1 MSSLSSPSV
10 PSVAEIL
17 RSHVTLELEGI
28 DRMYLN
34 VYVPK
39 LQYPSGVAAFLRYH
53 RGAQYASSV
62 LLQPISDAFISKMES
77 FTAAR
82 QIPVITFRKGQ
93 RKDDLAKE
101 ALAAFTKA
109 GGTEGVLF
117 VGKAQEK
124 TPVIRTEKR
133 HNPRTGRPYPWLVW
147 STAMVNHW
155 YWYGVDRDFGPFF
168 LKVCSYFP
176 YTVKVCLNGHEY
188 LKRQLAQTGIAFEAL
203 DNGLLACADPKRA
216 QAICDRLSAE
226 KLEGLVRKWLRFLP
240 SPFTPA
246 DTRAGYRY
254 AVSVLQAEF
263 SLTQVL
269 DRPAMGRL
277 FFEQV
282 IRENLDIGRPSQVQ
296 LIFNRRVTRRTPG
309 RFRTRVITE
318 GVTPSLHLDYK
329 RSHVKQYHKEGRALR
344 TETTINNTRDF
355 RVGRRLT
362 RDNLAAL
369 RRIGFQAN
377 RRLLQVER
385 LSHDCAVGD
394 TVFTQLHRPAVVD
407 GQRASALRFGEPRVQ
422 ALLSAIV
429 LFRLIPRGFSHADLK
444 AQLALLLG
452 EQPETI
458 TAGRMTYDLRRLRLH
473 GVIRRVPKTHRYA
486 LTDFGLRA
494 ALFSTRT
501 YARLIR
507 PGLAVAVPDAVPG
520 NPTLRRSFQQLER
533 AMNTWCDAAKIAA

>member
-1 MSSLSSPSV
+1 MSSCSL

-17 RSHVTLELEGI
+17 RSHVTLETEGI

-53 RGAQYASSV
+53 RGAQFASSV
-62 LLQPISDAFISKMES
+62 LLQPISEAFLAKMEA
-77 FTAAR
+77 FTEER

-93 RKDDLAKE
+93 RKDDLAKA
-101 ALAAFTKA
+101 ALADFTTA

-133 HNPRTGRPYPWLVW
+133 FNPRTGRPYPWLVW

-155 YWYGVDRDFGPFF
+155 YWYVVDRDFGPLF

-188 LKRQLAQTGIAFEAL
+188 LKRQLAQVGVAFEAL
-203 DNGLLACADPKRA
+203 DNGLLSCADAKRA

-226 KLEGLVRKWLRFLP
+226 KLEGLVRKWLRVLP

-246 DTRAGYRY
+246 DRHAGYHY
-254 AVSVLQAEF
+254 EVSVLQAEF

-269 DRPAMGRL
+269 DRPATGRL
-277 FFEQV
+277 FFEEV

-309 RFRTRVITE
+309 RFRTRVLTE

-329 RSHVKQYHKEGRALR
+329 RSRIKQYHKEGRALR
-344 TETTINNTRDF
+344 TETTINDTRDF
-355 RVGRRLT
+355 DIGRRLT

-369 RRIGFQAN
+369 RRVGFAAN
-377 RRLLQVER
+377 RRLLDVER

-394 TVFTQLHRPAVVD
+394 TVFTQLHSPIVVGD
-407 GQRASALRFGEPRVQ
+407 QRASALRFGDPRVQ
-422 ALLSAIV
+422 LLLCALVS
-429 LFRLIPRGFSHADLK
+429 FRLLPRGFSHAELK
-444 AQLALLLG
+444 AQLTLLLG
-452 EQPETI
+452 TDATPI

-473 GVIRRVPKTHRYA
+473 GLITRIPKTHRYR

-494 ALFSTRT
+494 ALFSTRS

-507 PGLAVAVPDAVPG
+507 PGFALVTPDAAAGDTP
-520 NPTLRRSFQQLER
+520 LRRSFQQLER
-533 AMNTWCDAAKIAA
+533 AMDRWCDAAKLAA